1 MLLDERLRRLLCM
14 RSRVK
19 EVSEASSMCE
29 AVRSLAGAERMSS
42 GGEGMVVFDVCSGKG
57 LGATLL
63 SFLLP
68 RGRVVMLDSNGGM
81 DLSHLRARPNLSF
94 RHVDL
99 FSADTPAVL
108 REEASG
114 ASYVV
119 AVGMHLCGAL
129 SPRLIDLA
137 VAGGTIDAMALCPC
151 CLKGAHGKAVARSA
165 AERSVEPYAVLV
177 ETLQAIC
184 EREIEAA
191 AAGGGARSRV
201 GVWTDREMLSPKNR
215 YITVQ
220 KWAADKAAPD
230 VALCQACA

>member
-108 REEASG
+108 REEAAG

-137 VAGGTIDAMALCPC
+137 VAGGICYFGQSRLI
-151 CLKGAHGKAVARSA
+151 SA
-165 AERSVEPYAVLV
+165 NL
-177 ETLQAIC
+177 
-184 EREIEAA
+184 
-191 AAGGGARSRV
+191 G
-201 GVWTDREMLSPKNR
+201 
-215 YITVQ
+215 
-220 KWAADKAAPD
+220 
-230 VALCQACA
+230 